1 MKFAVLTA
9 VVVAANLACALAS
22 DTAES
27 TKQPERIVARP
38 APPAEPKKLPAMRRM
53 LIERMK
59 ASREYLRQS
68 LPQYE
73 RKLAAQTAEVQNHRT
88 LYEQNVISQ
97 REFDSSQ
104 QTMTNTELKADP
116 IRHRI
121 AEDDV
126 ALSPVEGNARA
137 EIGAL
142 RKPAPNVYEETPT
155 VIRYNGAT
163 PWSPALIVKVA
174 KFFHARFNKEL
185 PISAV
190 GQSLTHDRLG
200 YDHREAI
207 DVAVSPE
214 SREGRGLIA
223 YLRRARIP
231 FRAFRGKV
239 PGVSTGPHIHIGMPS
254 PRLRLIEAKQLAV
267 EAVESVQTGRGG

>member
-22 DTAES
+22 DAAES
-27 TKQPERIVARP
+27 AKQRERIVARP
-38 APPAEPKKLPAMRRM
+38 APPPEPKKMPATRRM

-59 ASREYLRQS
+59 ASREYLRQL

-73 RKLAAQTAEVQNHRT
+73 RKLAAQSAEVQNHRT
-88 LYEQNVISQ
+88 RYEQNVISQ
-97 REFDSSQ
+97 GEFDSSQ
-104 QTMTNTELKADP
+104 QTMTKTELKADR

-121 AEDDV
+121 GKDDV

-200 YDHREAI
+200 YDH
-207 DVAVSPE
+207 
-214 SREGRGLIA
+214 
-223 YLRRARIP
+223 
-231 FRAFRGKV
+231 
-239 PGVSTGPHIHIGMPS
+239 HIGMPS

>member
-38 APPAEPKKLPAMRRM
+38 APPPEPKKLPATRRM

-59 ASREYLRQS
+59 AFREYLRQS
-68 LPQYE
+68 LPHYE

-104 QTMTNTELKADP
+104 QTMTNTELKADR

-174 KFFHARFNKEL
+174 KFFNARFNKEL

-190 GQSLTHDRLG
+190 GQSLTHERLG

-207 DVAVSPE
+207 DVAVSPQ

-231 FRAFRGKV
+231 FRAFRDKV

-254 PRLRLIEAKQLAV
+254 PRCV
-267 EAVESVQTGRGG
+267 